1 MLGHCR
7 RLNPFLNMAVA
18 VARVEAQA
26 DQFFRHPPDYRA
38 YFDARAGWQSEGHQH
53 RLRQRKL
60 AGVLQGHTIGPELHA
75 AGGEGEVVSLD
86 SDVGHQVYPW
96 MLARRGKD
104 GLDAALR
111 PHGGKLPQD
120 SLYWHFANAPA

>member
-7 RLNPFLNMAVA
+7 RLNPFLDMAVA

-26 DQFFRHPPDYRA
+26 DQLFGHPPHYRA

-60 AGVLQGHTIGPELHA
+60 AGVLQGHTIGSEVHA
-75 AGGEGEVVSLD
+75 ASGEAEVVSLD
-86 SDVGHQVYPW
+86 SNLGHQMHPR
-96 MLARRGKD
+96 MLARRGED
-104 GLDAALR
+104 GLDAGL
-111 PHGGKLPQD
+111 
-120 SLYWHFANAPA
+120 